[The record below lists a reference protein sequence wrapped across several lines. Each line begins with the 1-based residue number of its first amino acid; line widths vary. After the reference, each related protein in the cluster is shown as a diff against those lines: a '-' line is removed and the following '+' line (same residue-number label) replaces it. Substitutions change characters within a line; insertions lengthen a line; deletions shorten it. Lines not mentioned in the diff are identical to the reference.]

1 LSSLSEDELARIHE
15 DIRKLQLAFFEA
27 DCEAVFVMAHPRWI
41 MVIGGHDEACRQIK
55 ALSED
60 WAGRPIKLSEIIF
73 EEQPTLL
80 RNSRHELVVVPSVCV
95 FKGGDQQVRIATF
108 DLTIRAIGAE
118 EWRYVGGSE
127 LEAKQAATLFPG
139 FPGDLRF
146 PPKGFIE

>member
-1 LSSLSEDELARIHE
+1 MKTSANCNWRFLKRIVKRSSSWRTPD
-15 DIRKLQLAFFEA
+15 
-27 DCEAVFVMAHPRWI
+27 
-41 MVIGGHDEACRQIK
+41 G
-55 ALSED
+55 
-60 WAGRPIKLSEIIF
+60 PIKLSEIIF